1 MAKLNPLDTSR
12 WTRDDFIREARLQT
26 DAIQRLNVWLR
37 LGYSLVAVGFLL
49 GYGGF
54 YGGFGV
60 GWGIVGVVALVLG
73 VLMSVVLKVG
83 TTNAKKNVEAL
94 MGEAGVGLEELNR
107 QKRAEAA
114 AEGKKRAEARA
125 GKVGRKM
132 DGFTKAGEEFSGEVR
147 EVRPPGRPRRRRRK
161 SGRTRS
167 AKAALWRCLAVRV
180 SGRSAPAHW
189 LRPGATNRITIA
201 VVYV

>member
-54 YGGFGV
+54 YGGFGA

-73 VLMSVVLKVG
+73 ALMSVVLKVG

-94 MGEAGVGLEELNR
+94 MGEAGVNLEELNR

-125 GKVGRKM
+125 GKVSRKM
-132 DGFTKAGEEFSGEVR
+132 DGLTKAGEEFSGEVR
-147 EVRPPGRPRRRRRK
+147 EVRARQ
-161 SGRTRS
+161 
-167 AKAALWRCLAVRV
+167 AEE
-180 SGRSAPAHW
+180 APAKK
-189 LRPGATNRITIA
+189 RPHKKR
-201 VVYV
+201 

>member
-54 YGGFGV
+54 YGGFGA

-73 VLMSVVLKVG
+73 ALMSVVLKVG

-94 MGEAGVGLEELNR
+94 MGEAG
-107 QKRAEAA
+107 EA
-114 AEGKKRAEARA
+114 
-125 GKVGRKM
+125 
-132 DGFTKAGEEFSGEVR
+132 S
-147 EVRPPGRPRRRRRK
+147 
-161 SGRTRS
+161 RS
-167 AKAALWRCLAVRV
+167 STAK
-180 SGRSAPAHW
+180 SAP
-189 LRPGATNRITIA
+189 RPLPRARRGQRRAQTR
-201 VVYV
+201 